1 LRLLLDTHVALWAI
15 GDDERLPV
23 AIRAMIAD
31 PQNEVW
37 VSAVSVW
44 EIAIKHGLARGRRND
59 MPLSGADA
67 LVFFRQAGYGLL
79 NITPEQTAAVEALPR
94 LHGDP
99 FDRLLLAQAVAESLR
114 LISYDAAIA
123 AYGEPVI
130 SF

>member
-1 LRLLLDTHVALWAI
+1 LLLDTHAALWAI
-15 GDDERLPV
+15 GEDERLPPT
-23 AIRAMIAD
+23 IRTMSAD

-44 EIAIKHGLARGRRND
+44 EIAIKHGLARGRPND
-59 MPLSGADA
+59 TPLSGAETLA
-67 LVFFRQAGYGLL
+67 FFGRAGYWLL
-79 NITPEQTAAVEALPR
+79 SITPEHAAAVETLPR

-99 FDRLLLAQAVAESLR
+99 FDRLLLAQAAAESLR
-114 LISYDAAIA
+114 LICHDAAIA